1 MKRTIVFL
9 SLVLVLTIS
18 ALAQTAQVQSQKPEK
33 LTKQQLLSLIATAKT
48 PAEHSRIAQ
57 YYEAEA
63 QNDLAQSKEH
73 EQMAAQYKKNPAMN
87 SSKFAAGPVNHCE
100 YLAQHF
106 RESAAKTQELAQMHE
121 QMAKDSGKM

>member
-1 MKRTIVFL
+1 MKRTLVFL
-9 SLVLVLTIS
+9 SFVLVLTVA
-18 ALAQTAQVQSQKPEK
+18 ALTQTAQAQKPEK

-57 YYEAEA
+57 YYEEES
-63 QNDLAQSKEH
+63 QNYLAQSKEH

-87 SSKFAAGPVNHCE
+87 SSKSSAGPVNHCE